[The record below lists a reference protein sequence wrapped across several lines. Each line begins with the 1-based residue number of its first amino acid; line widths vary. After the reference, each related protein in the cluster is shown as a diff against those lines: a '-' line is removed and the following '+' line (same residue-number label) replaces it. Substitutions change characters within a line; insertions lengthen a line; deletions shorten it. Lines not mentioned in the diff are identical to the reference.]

1 MHHQSSRLLKLAG
14 TGLLAV
20 PIVILA
26 LFTVGEVLGGDLS
39 GLQHAVQMAPLLLLA
54 WFSWQ
59 RPRLGGIALIG
70 LALLFAVVYFVLSR
84 DFPPGTR
91 LTAGILLFAMPL
103 VAGILFLLASRQ
115 PDAARSGNSSAVG
128 PRDPW

>member
-1 MHHQSSRLLKLAG
+1 MHIHSSTRLKLAG
-14 TGLLAV
+14 IGLLAI

-39 GLQHAVQMAPLLLLA
+39 GLQHAVQMSPLLLLA

-70 LALLFAVVYFVLSR
+70 LALLFAVVYLVISR

-103 VAGILFLLASRQ
+103 VAGILFLLASGQ
-115 PDAARSGNSSAVG
+115 PDAAPSGNSSLT
-128 PRDPW
+128 DPPDAR